1 MTKDD
6 SNMKK
11 EKIMTLVIDKMAI
24 TVVKKQVKNLNLSVH
39 APEGSVKLSVPH
51 HIKADEIRSFI
62 TSKLPWIYKQ
72 QDKIKNRTSITPAKP
87 LDFATTEY
95 HYFAGERYYFKTI
108 DFFEGKQRVEI
119 SVVGEMVMF
128 VNPWKDRAVREKLMK
143 EFYRDYL
150 KGEIP
155 GLVAK
160 WEPIMGVKVAEWG
173 VKQMKTRWGSCNI
186 QAKRIWLN
194 LELAKKSA
202 DCLEYIV
209 VHEMTHLLEKKHSS
223 RFYQLMDTFLPHWR
237 ESKEKLSENQCQI
250 R

>member
-1 MTKDD
+1 
-6 SNMKK
+6 MKK

-39 APEGSVKLSVPH
+39 APDGSVRLSAPH
-51 HIKADEIRSFI
+51 NINNDEIHTFI
-62 TSKLPWIYKQ
+62 TSKLTWIHKQ
-72 QDKIKNRTSITPAKP
+72 QEKIKKRVTNIPTTSLAFEIG
-87 LDFATTEY
+87 EY
-95 HYFAGERYYFKTI
+95 HYVAGERHYFKTI
-108 DFFEGKQRVEI
+108 QGFEGKPRVEI
-119 SVVGEMVMF
+119 NRHREIVMF
-128 VNPWKDRAVREKLMK
+128 VDPWKDRAVREKLMK

-150 KGEIP
+150 KREIP

-160 WEPIMGVKVAEWG
+160 WEPKMGVKVTEWG

-209 VHEMTHLLEKKHSS
+209 VHEMNHLLERKHSS
-223 RFYQLMDTFLPHWR
+223 RFYQLMDAFLPHWR
-237 ESKEKLSENQCQI
+237 ERKEKLSEQI
-250 R
+250 SGKN